1 MRARSKKNR
10 SGDEQHTRNIILL
23 QPGPSSLLRR
33 RHALF
38 SALRDGHPSESHDC
52 CLLTK
57 RCQRCPGCL
66 IWTTPVHSGTLLPP
80 PPPDTTQSIMGDCS
94 LLPFTQKTAFPLEN
108 CAAAHT
114 ESRNLHRL
122 RSLHA
127 QVHGAHPGRSKTNS
141 CKAPMVQLS
150 RPL

>member
-1 MRARSKKNR
+1 MRASILKNR
-10 SGDEQHTRNIILL
+10 YGDKQHTRNIVLL
-23 QPGPSSLLRR
+23 QLGPSTLLRR
-33 RHALF
+33 RHPLF
-38 SALRDGHPSESHDC
+38 FQSAELHPPKSHAC

-80 PPPDTTQSIMGDCS
+80 PPPDTTHSIMGDCS

-108 CAAAHT
+108 CAAEHT